1 MYSYPPQNQRMSLE
15 SMHRLLHFIVRQ
27 FLTVSIALF
36 QMLKKHCL
44 LIILTLHYWSTNVKL
59 SLIYCFPLFNEVKL
73 AITFY
78 IACMF
83 FFSFNFN
90 LVNSTEHNIITA
102 HGQLN
107 TELLHSAQLQP
118 ICWSTNFELYL
129 LQSGFHVT
137 KLDHLDRPEP
147 S

>member
-36 QMLKKHCL
+36 QMLKRHCL

-59 SLIYCFPLFNEVKL
+59 SLIYCFPLFNKVEL
-73 AITFY
+73 AIIEQHF
-78 IACMF
+78 IQPVCSF
-83 FFSFNFN
+83 FPVNFN

-107 TELLHSAQLQP
+107 TELLNSSCNQF
-118 ICWSTNFELYL
+118 FELYL

-137 KLDHLDRPEP
+137 KLDPLDRPEP
-147 S
+147 SQTS